1 MRSNVGLVS
10 RKLTGRRL
18 TPSEAMDLWNDSDQA
33 SAFTR
38 PDHLA
43 RLVDEIEWW
52 GVERSGRIV
61 AAWPLVR
68 ATAGGR
74 IEPPAFCYYL
84 GPMFSRT
91 LLDGK
96 YPRSWSAHVDVF
108 SELVT
113 AVVAAHPRF
122 RFSMPLGLTDLRVL
136 EWWNFDHPN
145 EIGFTFR
152 PRYTARVEL
161 SAVGND
167 DTFLMFGS
175 NRRRAIRSWSA
186 SPPILVNNVR
196 TDRLIQLHD
205 GALRGTGG
213 ETGAS
218 RRTAL
223 ERMIALVQSGAGS
236 VLGFQPRGQDEVA
249 AAIILLDGPTESN
262 AIFYGAD
269 KTWRD
274 RGLIAWAVWQG
285 MQRARDAGKRWFD
298 FNGANSPGRAA
309 DKHFYGGRTELHFE
323 CHFGPA

>member
-1 MRSNVGLVS
+1 
-10 RKLTGRRL
+10 
-18 TPSEAMDLWNDSDQA
+18 MDLWSDSDQA

-52 GVERSGRIV
+52 GVDRSGRIV

-96 YPRSWSAHVDVF
+96 YHRSWSAHVDVF
-108 SELVT
+108 RALVA
-113 AVVAAHPRF
+113 AVVAEHYKF
-122 RFSMPLGLTDLRVL
+122 RFSMPLGLADLRVL
-136 EWWNFDHPN
+136 EWWNFDHPD

-152 PRYTARVEL
+152 PRYTARVDL
-161 SAVGND
+161 TSVGND
-167 DTFLMFGS
+167 VGLMTFES
-175 NRRRAIRSWSA
+175 NRRKAIRHWAA
-186 SPPILVNNVR
+186 SPPMLVNHVSK
-196 TDRLIQLHD
+196 DRLVQLHD
-205 GALRGTGG
+205 AALSRTGG
-213 ETGAS
+213 EAGAS

-223 ERMIALVQSGAGS
+223 DRMIDLVQSGAGS
-236 VLGFQPRGQDEVA
+236 VLGFKPGGQYDVA
-249 AAIILLDGPTESN
+249 AAIILLDGPNESN

-269 KTWRD
+269 NSWRD

-285 MQRARDAGKRWFD
+285 MRRAYDAGKRWFD

-309 DKHFYGGRTELHFE
+309 DKHFYGGRTELYFD
-323 CHFGPA
+323 CRFGPG